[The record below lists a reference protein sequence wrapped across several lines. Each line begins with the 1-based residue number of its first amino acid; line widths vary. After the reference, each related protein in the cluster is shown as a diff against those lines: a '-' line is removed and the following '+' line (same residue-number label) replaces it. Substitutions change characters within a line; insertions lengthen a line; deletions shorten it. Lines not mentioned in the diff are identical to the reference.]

1 MTKEA
6 ENLLGKWVAWYDTDD
21 GDRTIDETRAYLAS
35 LERGDVA
42 RCPKCGYPSEEC
54 RVYQHCKAAEP
65 CCHVPMICDRTEGCE
80 YVRPR
85 KPAEESV
92 PDPAKWVSVEK
103 VREVLD
109 DPHYFASRANEVRR
123 AEELGELIEAL
134 LPEPRSADDALAE
147 LQTFLAGLSPDETI
161 SPSTR
166 KWMMERV
173 KEARGIR

>member
-1 MTKEA
+1 MSEGLSKEA
-6 ENLLGKWVAWYDTDD
+6 ADLLRKWVAWYDTDD
-21 GDRTIDETRAYLAS
+21 GDRTIDETRAYLSS
-35 LERGDVA
+35 LE
-42 RCPKCGYPSEEC
+42 
-54 RVYQHCKAAEP
+54 
-65 CCHVPMICDRTEGCE
+65 
-80 YVRPR
+80 

-123 AEELGELIEAL
+123 AIEAL